1 VVEKF
6 RIRRNFHKN
15 GTFSCT
21 PHQSAALTASPQG
34 EAFAT
39 AYLTD
44 KSEFSKQNFNQLSSM
59 TLLIS
64 RSDAE
69 IYKNRFYQLI
79 LSFFVS
85 QCKREKAVASV
96 LRKIFF

>member
-6 RIRRNFHKN
+6 RICRNFHKN

-44 KSEFSKQNFNQLSSM
+44 KSEFFNCFY
-59 TLLIS
+59 LIT
-64 RSDAE
+64 
-69 IYKNRFYQLI
+69 
-79 LSFFVS
+79 V
-85 QCKREKAVASV
+85 
-96 LRKIFF
+96 

>member
-1 VVEKF
+1 MAHLSHNTVNSDLSGSLKLLCTKAFSLRRRCPEGADVVEKF

-21 PHQSAALTASPQG
+21 PHQSASLTASPQG

-44 KSEFSKQNFNQLSSM
+44 KSEF
-59 TLLIS
+59 
-64 RSDAE
+64 
-69 IYKNRFYQLI
+69 
-79 LSFFVS
+79 
-85 QCKREKAVASV
+85 REYF
-96 LRKIFF
+96 ID